1 MRINLC
7 NIWPQP
13 SLYNVTWK
21 QEIQIPFGGTQMFKL
36 VAQVLVSATV
46 GLAVAAGSD
55 ANVRGYIGEALH
67 EPGVYIQ
74 ESVRAIAHTVGSV
87 STETNAQTDVN
98 VNVDVDDNASANVDA
113 NVPAENTVDVSAQ
126 STRIVKGTAG
136 LTWDP
141 KCPSRTCRPVAPPEP
156 EPRPHL
162 SWQQKNLPKL
172 RTGN

>member
-1 MRINLC
+1 
-7 NIWPQP
+7 
-13 SLYNVTWK
+13 
-21 QEIQIPFGGTQMFKL
+21 MFKL

-87 STETNAQTDVN
+87 STEANAQTDVN
-98 VNVDVDDNASANVDA
+98 VNVDDNASAKVDV

-126 STRIVKGTAG
+126 STTDVQVNGG
-136 LTWDP
+136 LNVDAELPFLDLQTDAAVEAETQTDL
-141 KCPSRTCRPVAPPEP
+141 SLETEELPE
-156 EPRPHL
+156 L
-162 SWQQKNLPKL
+162 TIWQQLGL
-172 RTGN
+172 SLGLEVEDEE